1 MSIAMD
7 PYSAPLNYYAEA
19 WMIDNIGLVKLEGNS
34 EAINFMIGNN
44 LFVPGSQVKQTLK
57 QYSIP

>member
-1 MSIAMD
+1 MTVSMD

-19 WMIDNIGLVKLEGNS
+19 WMADNIGLVKLEGNS

-44 LFVPGSQVKQTLK
+44 LFLPNAIVKQTLK